1 MENKTELKNWFSV
14 CLLNLNWHYINW
26 LKQFSPNT
34 QTLILPTCPE
44 HNVWTVSKCV
54 RERGETVREKERGG
68 GKRREI
74 EREREE

>member
-14 CLLNLNWHYINW
+14 FLLNLNWHYINW
-26 LKQFSPNT
+26 LKQFSPNI

-44 HNVWTVSKCV
+44 HNVWTVSELE
-54 RERGETVREKERGG
+54 RERERERERRESEGERGG

-74 EREREE
+74 D